1 MAGER
6 VVAELAGSARRRQ
19 RDGTK
24 KKAGRE
30 NGPAKKKV
38 KTFRG
43 EHRSA
48 KWEEN
53 TERILLFWTDSRAD
67 TTNGFLKIG

>member
-1 MAGER
+1 MPDQHG
-6 VVAELAGSARRRQ
+6 
-19 RDGTK
+19 DGNAQAK

-38 KTFRG
+38 ITFRG
-43 EHRSA
+43 EHRSV

-53 TERILLFWTDSRAD
+53 TERIFLF
-67 TTNGFLKIG
+67 

>member
-1 MAGER
+1 LPDQYG
-6 VVAELAGSARRRQ
+6 
-19 RDGTK
+19 DGNAQAK

-30 NGPAKKKV
+30 TGPAKKKV
-38 KTFRG
+38 ITFRG

-53 TERILLFWTDSRAD
+53 TERIFLF
-67 TTNGFLKIG
+67 

>member
-1 MAGER
+1 MAGEWA
-6 VVAELAGSARRRQ
+6 VMKPAGSARRRQ
-19 RDGTK
+19 RARSQ

-30 NGPAKKKV
+30 TGPAKKKV
-38 KTFRG
+38 ITFRG

-53 TERILLFWTDSRAD
+53 TERIFLF
-67 TTNGFLKIG
+67 

>member
-1 MAGER
+1 MPD
-6 VVAELAGSARRRQ
+6 Q
-19 RDGTK
+19 RGGGNAHGGQ

-38 KTFRG
+38 ITFRG
-43 EHRSA
+43 EHRLA

-53 TERILLFWTDSRAD
+53 TKRIFLF
-67 TTNGFLKIG
+67 

>member
-1 MAGER
+1 
-6 VVAELAGSARRRQ
+6 LPDRRG
-19 RDGTK
+19 DGNAQDAK

-30 NGPAKKKV
+30 TGPAKKKV

-53 TERILLFWTDSRAD
+53 TERIFLF
-67 TTNGFLKIG
+67 